1 MQIELSEI
9 ILWPA
14 DLKSLILTSLTS
26 TNWEEKVKNTSDF
39 PLSMD
44 EIHQIREIRVLK
56 QLNGHPNIIFLREII
71 L

>member
-14 DLKSLILTSLTS
+14 DLKSSRLTSLTS
-26 TNWEEKVKNTSDF
+26 TSCEEKVKNTIDF
-39 PLSMD
+39 PFSMD